1 MVSTPGKKHADGYRP
16 SNYSCPLHRKTKK
29 CDNATVNDMIVG
41 EFIVNYILNMLNA
54 KKTFSTINSPE
65 ELQDRLLLGST
76 FCCVDHIEPDGL
88 NDFFNLLSR
97 YSSDDSYVFTPKK
110 TGKKKAAIDPEL
122 AALRKEKEKQERAM
136 QRLHDLYLYSENAML
151 ERDFIL
157 RKTEIGNRMKE
168 INARLGMIT
177 QNTETVLS
185 DEEFIKQASHLL
197 IQKELQNKT
206 YIYFKDF
213 VAAVDPDILKTYMST
228 ILDVVY
234 ITDGQITSIV
244 FKNGLCHK
252 FIYKDF

>member
-1 MVSTPGKKHADGYRP
+1 
-16 SNYSCPLHRKTKK
+16 
-29 CDNATVNDMIVG
+29 
-41 EFIVNYILNMLNA
+41 
-54 KKTFSTINSPE
+54 
-65 ELQDRLLLGST
+65 
-76 FCCVDHIEPDGL
+76 
-88 NDFFNLLSR
+88 
-97 YSSDDSYVFTPKK
+97 
-110 TGKKKAAIDPEL
+110 
-122 AALRKEKEKQERAM
+122 M

-213 VAAVDPDILKTYMST
+213 VTYVDPDILKTYMST

-234 ITDGQITSIV
+234 IADGQITSIV

-252 FIYKDF
+252 FIYKDI